1 MAGNNNHHPPGF
13 FRLLHQL
20 AAAGIG
26 TLQNRSELLAVEWQE
41 ERARRV
47 GFITATFVCLFMS
60 GMTLV
65 LVTAIV
71 IFLFRAEW
79 RLYAAG
85 AFAFLYAG
93 TALWAGLGL
102 KSLLGHAPFSE
113 SLSQLKK
120 DREWLESSF
129 K

>member
-1 MAGNNNHHPPGF
+1 MSGNNHVHPPGF

-20 AAAGIG
+20 AATGIG
-26 TLQNRSELLAVEWQE
+26 TLQNRSELLSVEWQE

-60 GMTLV
+60 GMALA

-71 IFLFRAEW
+71 IFLFREEW
-79 RLYAAG
+79 RLYVAG
-85 AFAFLYAG
+85 VFAFLYAAG
-93 TALWAGLGL
+93 ALWAGLGL
-102 KSLLGHAPFSE
+102 KSLLGQAPFSE
-113 SLSQLKK
+113 SLNQLKK

>member
-1 MAGNNNHHPPGF
+1 MAGNNHVHRPGF
-13 FRLLHQL
+13 FKLLHHL
-20 AAAGIG
+20 AATGIG

-41 ERARRV
+41 ECARRV
-47 GFITATFVCLFMS
+47 GSISAAFVCLFLS

-71 IFLFRAEW
+71 IFLFPEER
-79 RLYAAG
+79 RLYVAG
-85 AFAFLYAG
+85 GFAFLYAIG
-93 TALWAGLGL
+93 ALWAGLGL
-102 KSLLGHAPFSE
+102 KSMLGQAPFSE
-113 SLSQLKK
+113 SLNQLKK

>member
-1 MAGNNNHHPPGF
+1 MAGNNHVHRPGF

-20 AAAGIG
+20 TATGIG

-41 ERARRV
+41 ECARRV
-47 GFITATFVCLFMS
+47 GSISAAFVCLFMS

-71 IFLFRAEW
+71 IFLFPPER
-79 RLYAAG
+79 RLYVAG
-85 AFAFLYAG
+85 VFAFLYAAG
-93 TALWAGLGL
+93 ALWAGLGL
-102 KSLLGHAPFSE
+102 KSLLKQAPFSE
-113 SLSQLKK
+113 SLNQLKK